1 MDLASP
7 VEGEGAR
14 QHYAVTLG
22 VLAVAALT
30 YAFMQ
35 TMVAPALTDIQRT
48 LDVSTTSV
56 TWVLTAYLLT
66 ASVATP
72 VLGRFGDMFGKEHT
86 LLAVLVIFG
95 LGSLVCALSHSLG
108 VLIAGRAIQGVG
120 GAVFPL
126 AFGIIRD
133 EFPRERVPA
142 GIGLISATFGIGGG
156 AGLILGGVIVD
167 HLDYEWIF
175 WFGLMMTVVAAVTT
189 RLFVPESPVR
199 SPARIDWGGAAL
211 LAAGLVCLLV
221 AVSEGNSWGWGSA
234 RIIGLFALAVV
245 LLAVWTRYE
254 GRVSDPIVDIRLLR
268 ERPVWTTNLV
278 GLLVGFGMFGSFLLI
293 PQFVQAPAQAGY
305 GFAAT
310 VTEAGVFLMPSAV
323 VMLLAGPIA
332 GAMGT
337 RIGSRTPLQIGTVVT
352 AASFAFLA
360 IAHDER
366 WQIYV
371 GSALLGIGI
380 GFAFASMA
388 NLIVDAVPQ
397 ERTGE
402 ATGMNTIM
410 RTIGGAFGAQIAAS
424 IVAAKLIPG
433 TRFPVED
440 GFTHAFVLSG
450 IVLVVAFA
458 ASLAIPRPRRPAD
471 PMNPRQEPPVES
483 GPEYVSSS
491 QS

>member
-1 MDLASP
+1 MDLASAA
-7 VEGEGAR
+7 ERGEER
-14 QHYAVTLG
+14 QHYTVTLA

-35 TMVAPALTDIQRT
+35 TMVAPALTDIQRS

-142 GIGLISATFGIGGG
+142 GIGFISATFGIGGG

-234 RIIGLFALAVV
+234 RIIGLFAIAVV
-245 LLAVWTRYE
+245 LLVGWTRYE
-254 GRVSDPIVDIRLLR
+254 GRVSDPIVNMQLLR

-293 PQFVQAPAQAGY
+293 PQFVQAPPQAGY

-310 VTEAGVFLMPSAV
+310 VTQAGVFLMPSAV

-332 GAMGT
+332 GTMGT
-337 RIGSRTPLQIGTVVT
+337 RIGSRIPLQIGTAVT
-352 AASFAFLA
+352 ATSFAFLA

-410 RTIGGAFGAQIAAS
+410 RSIGGAFGAQITAS
-424 IVAAKLIPG
+424 IVAADLIPG
-433 TRFPVED
+433 SRLPSEQ
-440 GFTHAFVLSG
+440 GFTHAFVLSS
-450 IVLVVAFA
+450 IVLLVAFA
-458 ASLAIPRPRRPAD
+458 ACLAIPRPRRPAD
-471 PMNPRQEPPVES
+471 PMNPRREQPVES
-483 GPEYVSSS
+483 GAEHVSPS
-491 QS
+491 QA

>member
-1 MDLASP
+1 MDLAAA
-7 VEGEGAR
+7 VDGGEHR
-14 QHYAVTLG
+14 QHYGVTLA
-22 VLAVAALT
+22 VLAVAALA

-35 TMVAPALTDIQRT
+35 TMVAPALTDIQRS
-48 LDVSTTSV
+48 LGVSTTSV

-72 VLGRFGDMFGKEHT
+72 VFGRFGDMFGKERT
-86 LLAVLVIFG
+86 LLAVLVVFA
-95 LGSLVCALSHSLG
+95 LGSLVCALSHSLA
-108 VLIAGRAIQGVG
+108 VLILGRAIQGVG

-133 EFPRERVPA
+133 EFPRDRVPA

-175 WFGLMMTVVAAVTT
+175 WFGLMMTVVAIVTT

-199 SPARIDWGGAAL
+199 SPGQIDWGGAAL
-211 LAAGLVCLLV
+211 LAAGLVCLLLP
-221 AVSEGNSWGWGSA
+221 VSEGNTWGWGSA
-234 RIIGLFALAVV
+234 RILGLFATALG
-245 LLAVWTRYE
+245 LLAIWAWYE
-254 GRVSDPIVDIRLLR
+254 LRAAEPLVDIRLLR
-268 ERPVWTTNLV
+268 QRPVWTTNLV

-293 PQFVQAPAQAGY
+293 PQFVQAPPQAGY

-310 VTEAGVFLMPSAV
+310 VTQAGVFLMPSAV

-332 GAMGT
+332 GALGT
-337 RIGSRTPLQIGTVVT
+337 RVGSRLPLQIGTLVT
-352 AASFAFLA
+352 ASSFGFLA
-360 IAHDER
+360 VAHSER

-410 RTIGGAFGAQIAAS
+410 RTIGGAFGAQITAS
-424 IVAAKLIPG
+424 IVAAHLISGSPLPAEQG
-433 TRFPVED
+433 YTD
-440 GFTHAFVLSG
+440 AFIMSCVALL
-450 IVLVVAFA
+450 IAFA
-458 ASLAIPRPRRPAD
+458 ACLAIPRPRSPAGVE
-471 PMNPRQEPPVES
+471 PLVEPAAPSANPRDRELTQK
-483 GPEYVSSS
+483 
-491 QS
+491 